1 MSNLIY
7 CTVPCNLAS
16 RILDFEY
23 LFLGSR
29 CEIRARAYDCQWAAA
44 MAMGIGEGMDETEF
58 WRSLSEIPLVIGTV
72 KERV

>member
-1 MSNLIY
+1 
-7 CTVPCNLAS
+7 
-16 RILDFEY
+16 
-23 LFLGSR
+23 
-29 CEIRARAYDCQWAAA
+29 